1 MTFETEMIKY
11 LREQSLPANE
21 GTYPPKLMAQITI
34 KAFDELFERIE
45 VLEAE
50 LYDSVSYEV
59 LDKCE
64 EELDLCKTELRKLK
78 EKTKNEKNFC

>member
-1 MTFETEMIKY
+1 MTFEMEMIKY

-21 GTYPPKLMAQITI
+21 GTYLPELMAQITI